1 MNYPG
6 LATSLR
12 NQLTES
18 ELNVVGENVAKVDNL
33 AWHQND

>member
-1 MNYPG
+1 MNCSR

-12 NQLTES
+12 NQLTEA
-18 ELNVVGENVAKVDNL
+18 EWNAVGENVAKVDNL